1 MNVMSAII
9 SGFDSSHTRLSR
21 MVSPVVVKEF
31 HLSNSQFTIVLQLH
45 NQLPNWLAYTKIS
58 KTLALSE

>member
-1 MNVMSAII
+1 
-9 SGFDSSHTRLSR
+9 